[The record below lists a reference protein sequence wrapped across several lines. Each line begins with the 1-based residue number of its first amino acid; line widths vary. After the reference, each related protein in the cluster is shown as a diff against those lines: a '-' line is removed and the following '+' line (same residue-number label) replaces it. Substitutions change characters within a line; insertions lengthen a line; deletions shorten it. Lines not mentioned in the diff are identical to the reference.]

1 MHVVAGVADPGYN
14 CSKVAKTQL
23 TESNHMK
30 RVIKTQTASLLTRGH
45 CGQVLFTLGVLALC
59 QGAHAVVPAP
69 DGGYPGYNTA
79 EGQNALFSRTTGLW
93 NTALGAFTLFGDS
106 NGNGNTAVGI
116 NGLRNN
122 VTGAFNTAVG
132 LNALYFNNGDPTNGE
147 ASFNSAFG
155 TYALFHN
162 TTGFDNCAFGASAL
176 ISNNT
181 GTYNASF
188 GLNALQSNTSGYS
201 NTAIGAYT
209 LENNTGSLNTAVGVI
224 ALGRNGDG
232 MSNTATGASALA
244 SNTTG
249 NSNTAMGHHALLS
262 NDTGGINTA
271 IGVHALRANISGGAN
286 TAIGY
291 GAGAN
296 VTTGSFN
303 VYIGTNVGGVA
314 DEVGHTYI
322 SNIASTQ
329 QNLSPVTVDLATGL
343 LGHEFSSQRY
353 KEDIKPMAN
362 ASEALFALKPVTY
375 RYKKEVDKSQA
386 RDYGLIAEEVAK
398 VDSNLAVRD
407 GKGQIESVR
416 YTAINA
422 MLLNE
427 FLKEHKKI
435 DAQRTRIERQEAT
448 ITGLK
453 SVVAQ
458 QQKSFTKQEEKI
470 QALTEGLQKVNAQ
483 IEATKT
489 RPQVVLNDP

>member
-1 MHVVAGVADPGYN
+1 MHVVAGVADPGCS
-14 CSKVAKTQL
+14 CSKGAKIKL

-30 RVIKTQTASLLTRGH
+30 RVIKTETASFLTRGH
-45 CGQVLFTLGVLALC
+45 CGQVLFTLGVLAFC
-59 QGAHAVVPAP
+59 QGTHAIVPAP

-79 EGQNALFSRTTGLW
+79 EGQSALFSRTTGAW
-93 NTALGAFTLFGDS
+93 NTALGAFTLFGDTT
-106 NGNGNTAVGI
+106 GNGNTAVGI

-132 LNALYFNNGDPTNGE
+132 LNALYFNNGDPGTGA
-147 ASFNSAFG
+147 ASQNCAFG

-162 TTGFDNCAFGASAL
+162 TTGYNNCAFGASAL

-181 GTYNASF
+181 GTYNAAF
-188 GLNALQSNTSGYS
+188 GLNALQSNTSGY
-201 NTAIGAYT
+201 
-209 LENNTGSLNTAVGVI
+209 
-224 ALGRNGDG
+224 
-232 MSNTATGASALA
+232 
-244 SNTTG
+244 
-249 NSNTAMGHHALLS
+249 SNTAMGHHALLS

-343 LGHEFSSQRY
+343 LGHESSSRRY
-353 KEDIKPMAN
+353 KEDIQPMDN
-362 ASEALFALKPVTY
+362 TSETLFALKPVTY
-375 RYKKEVDKSQA
+375 RFKKVIDKSQA
-386 RDYGLIAEEVAK
+386 LDYGLIAEEVAK
-398 VDSNLAVRD
+398 IDPQLAVRD
-407 GKGQIESVR
+407 GKDHIESVR
-416 YTAINA
+416 YNAINA

-427 FLKEHKKI
+427 FLKEH
-435 DAQRTRIERQEAT
+435 R
-448 ITGLK
+448 K
-453 SVVAQ
+453 S
-458 QQKSFTKQEEKI
+458 
-470 QALTEGLQKVNAQ
+470 
-483 IEATKT
+483 
-489 RPQVVLNDP
+489 

>member
-1 MHVVAGVADPGYN
+1 M
-14 CSKVAKTQL
+14 
-23 TESNHMK
+23 
-30 RVIKTQTASLLTRGH
+30 
-45 CGQVLFTLGVLALC
+45 LFALGLLALLP
-59 QGAHAVVPAP
+59 GAQAVSPAP
-69 DGGYPGYNTA
+69 DGGYAGNNTA
-79 EGQNALFSRTTGLW
+79 EGTSALFSLTTGID
-93 NTALGAFTLFGDS
+93 NTALGFQALFHDTT
-106 NGNGNTAVGI
+106 GNSNTAEGFRALFATT
-116 NGLRNN
+116 NGHQNTA
-122 VTGAFNTAVG
+122 TGVNALISNTTGSFNTANGV
-132 LNALYFNNGDPTNGE
+132 NALNHNVNGGNNTAIGVQALFSNTSGDFNTATGI
-147 ASFNSAFG
+147 A
-155 TYALFHN
+155 ALFHN
-162 TTGFDNCAFGASAL
+162 TTG
-176 ISNNT
+176 I
-181 GTYNASF
+181 YNAAF
-188 GLNALQSNTSGYS
+188 GLNALQSNTTGYS
-201 NTAIGAYT
+201 NTAIGVGT
-209 LENNTGSLNTAVGVI
+209 LADNTGSLNTAVGVS
-224 ALGRNGDG
+224 ALGRNRDG
-232 MSNTATGASALA
+232 MLNTATGASALG
-244 SNTTG
+244 SNTNG
-249 NSNTAMGHHALLS
+249 NDNTAMGHHALLN
-262 NDTGGINTA
+262 NDTGGNNTA
-271 IGVHALRANISGGAN
+271 VGVGALGANTAGGAN

-291 GAGAN
+291 GAGQN

-303 VYIGTNVGGVA
+303 VYIGTNVAGVA
-314 DEVGHTYI
+314 GEVGHTYI
-322 SNIASTQ
+322 SNISSTQ
-329 QNLSPVTVDLATGL
+329 QNFSPVTVDLATGL

-483 IEATKT
+483 IEANKP